1 MGHHAPNTPEPL
13 PASDL
18 CPAKSFFFQM
28 QLPAMWEGV
37 EQSYK
42 PAQIQLDQAL
52 LCEMLHRVHSGS
64 HWDKSKGSG
73 TGWACRRNTQ

>member
-1 MGHHAPNTPEPL
+1 
-13 PASDL
+13 
-18 CPAKSFFFQM
+18 M